1 MKVRIPLAQPEIT
14 EADRDAVLNVLGTP
28 YLSMGPKLAEFEQAI
43 CDYTGCKY
51 AVAVN
56 SGTSALHVAVRALGL
71 ERGAE
76 VILPSFTF
84 SALLNVILQ
93 EGLRP
98 KFVDIDPE
106 TYNITP
112 GLVAAAITPQTRLIL
127 AVHTFGFPVDV
138 KSIGEVAKEYGISQ
152 ARPHSTSFRAGPH
165 HTAHIIEDACEAL
178 GAEVGGR
185 KAGSIGDAGLFA
197 FYPNKQITTGEGG
210 VLITSDKGLA
220 EHARRLRNQ
229 GRDPELDWLQH
240 VEVGFSYRISDINC
254 ALGVS
259 QLQRIENVIEGRQKL
274 AEIYDR
280 EVPRMDEIHRPPIT
294 SEVGRISWFVYPI
307 RLGKDFSRAN
317 RDWICESMLRKGIAT
332 GRYFAPLHL
341 QPVLASPIGQAK
353 SGLRLPQTEFVADRI
368 IALPFFNELTEK
380 QIQEVCGALEES
392 VRELRRKT

>member
-1 MKVRIPLAQPEIT
+1 MKVRIPLAKPEIT
-14 EADRDAVLNVLGTP
+14 EADRDAALNVLRTP
-28 YLSMGPKLAEFEQAI
+28 YLSMGPKLVEFEQAI
-43 CDYTGCKY
+43 CDYLGCNY

-56 SGTSALHVAVRALGL
+56 SGTSALHIAVRALGL

-84 SALLNVILQ
+84 SALLNVILL

-106 TYNITP
+106 TYNTTP
-112 GLVAAAITPQTRLIL
+112 ELVAAAITPQTRLIL

-138 KSIGEVAKEYGISQ
+138 DALRSVAGQ
-152 ARPHSTSFRAGPH
+152 V
-165 HTAHIIEDACEAL
+165 HIIEDACEAL

-185 KAGSIGDAGLFA
+185 KTGSIGHAGLFA

-210 VLITSDKGLA
+210 VLVTSSEQLGS
-220 EHARRLRNQ
+220 HARKLRNQ

-240 VEVGFSYRISDINC
+240 TEIGFSYRLSDIDC
-254 ALGVS
+254 ALGIS
-259 QLQRIENVIEGRQKL
+259 QLRRIESVIERRQKL

-280 EVPRMDEIHRPPIT
+280 ELVRIVDIYRPALT
-294 SEVGRISWFVYPI
+294 STVGGISWFVYPI
-307 RLGKDFSRAN
+307 RLGKDFSRAD

-341 QPVLASPIGQAK
+341 QPVLALSIGQGK
-353 SGLRLPQTEFVADRI
+353 SELRLPQTEFVADRI

-380 QIQEVCGALEES
+380 AIQEVCGALEES
-392 VRELRRKT
+392 IRELRRKT